1 MATIVA
7 AESKLDAMRRFQAKA
22 EGVMISVKEIAKP
35 VSIILKEWI
44 EKWRSPLKNR
54 RVKQEP
60 YIAALRQI
68 AVMLDA
74 GMPVNHALQEAIK
87 STADPMLRLIL
98 SSILA
103 DVESGMSLGGAAEHF
118 DIQLGNLSL
127 SMFQLG
133 EQTGTLA
140 ESIGRLADILERIEE
155 NRRRLIKAT
164 RYPLFII
171 FTMAIAFVIVIT
183 MVVPQFQQMFIQS
196 GMQLPFPTRLLLWIN
211 GAIQHYALFIVGGA
225 FVLTGIFSYF
235 YKKNERVRLAA
246 DRFLLR
252 IYIVGKVTRYAMLGR
267 FVYIFSVLM
276 DAGIPIVDALDAA
289 VGVVDNSY
297 MKRQLGKIRT
307 AIEEGRSLASGF
319 EESGLF
325 PSMIIQMVKA
335 GEQSGA
341 LTQMLQ
347 KITKFYQDRYQ
358 YIVDNVTAMI
368 EPILI
373 AAIAGFVL
381 LLGLGIFLPMWNMA
395 ETMGM

>member
-140 ESIGRLADILERIEE
+140 ESIGRLAEILERIEE

-211 GAIQHYALFIVGGA
+211 GAIQDYALFIVGGS
-225 FVLTGIFSYF
+225 FMLTGIFSYF

-252 IYIVGKVTRYAMLGR
+252 VYIVGKVTRYAMLGR

-297 MKRQLGKIRT
+297 MKQQLGKIRT

-358 YIVDNVTAMI
+358 YIVDNVSAMI